1 MASSETPKKVLVTE
15 EVRNPLT
22 KNINTISICRIE
34 EEKIKKNNK
43 SINENITKHS
53 DCNTKKPSRLIGENN
68 EAIEEPLRIIN
79 KEPLEEGGK
88 MIEPHEPQ
96 PVSHYLKHKINKELI
111 EGLVEN
117 HWLNDSLLAMQS
129 GKMEC
134 EAYHLLPKEPMRKAA
149 IRNTKV
155 LS

>member
-53 DCNTKKPSRLIGENN
+53 DCNTKKPSILIGENN

-117 HWLNDSLLAMQS
+117 HWLNDSLLAMKL

-134 EAYHLLPKEPMRKAA
+134 EAYHSLPKEPMRKAA